1 RAGVAALDDPGL
13 VRLAR
18 RRPREVGDDERAA
31 AAGDDDRALRAG
43 QRHAAERLLRA
54 TEPVVERDVPDGEAD
69 GSAGRNRSD
78 RCERPR
84 PGAEWHDIGPLGA
97 RRVEDAT
104 AQRLRRP
111 GRLDGVGERTRG
123 RLERGELLTAALAA
137 GEMRLVAARL

>member
-1 RAGVAALDDPGL
+1 GGAALGDRGF
-13 VRLAR
+13 VRVTR
-18 RRPREVGDDERAA
+18 GRPPELGEAERAA
-31 AAGDDDRALRAG
+31 AAEDDDRALRAG
-43 QRHAAERLLRA
+43 QRYAAERLLRA

-84 PGAEWHDIGPLGA
+84 PGAERHDIGPLGA

-123 RLERGELLTAALAA
+123 RLERGELLTAA
-137 GEMRLVAARL
+137 